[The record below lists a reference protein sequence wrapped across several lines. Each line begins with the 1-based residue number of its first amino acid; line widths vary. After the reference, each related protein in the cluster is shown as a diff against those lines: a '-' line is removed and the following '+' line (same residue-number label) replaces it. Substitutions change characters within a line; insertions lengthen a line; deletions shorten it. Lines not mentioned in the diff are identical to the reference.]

1 MARWPASPRRS
12 GRSDGYG
19 RGALPRC
26 TSPGRRACRPA
37 PPAGAPRPRLAR
49 ARPRKAPPRRS
60 PPGACTRRKHET
72 RAGAPRRIRHVRCA
86 PSRRRCSRS
95 TPRRSRAP
103 AARDRAPTGAAPAP
117 GWSGRPAAPACAARR
132 HAGMSLLSKLP
143 PRKRPQRPKYRVV
156 APPTRWDLRQPP
168 EPGEDV
174 LSVEVQEAPLV
185 APGRVEDEVG
195 KAKVQV
201 ELDLRHVLIWIVGD
215 QPAARRALD
224 GQCGGA
230 PLELNR
236 VIDPRLLLGL
246 ERQRCP
252 LARLRHRSLP
262 VEIERNLDLDQ
273 LLERAGIAP
282 GLAGPL
288 VEGRQELV
296 PVEPLTLAAGADQA
310 VGGAPG
316 IASHLRAAGGNV
328 DGRRLSRPIVD
339 RGIARPIVRA
349 LERDALLAP
358 EPVDELQ
365 RLAQAADA
373 LAELRPLDTQ
383 CRHLVERLAG
393 PNTEQHA
400 SGEEAA
406 ERAHRLSDHR

>member
-1 MARWPASPRRS
+1 
-12 GRSDGYG
+12 
-19 RGALPRC
+19 
-26 TSPGRRACRPA
+26 
-37 PPAGAPRPRLAR
+37 
-49 ARPRKAPPRRS
+49 
-60 PPGACTRRKHET
+60 
-72 RAGAPRRIRHVRCA
+72 
-86 PSRRRCSRS
+86 
-95 TPRRSRAP
+95 
-103 AARDRAPTGAAPAP
+103 
-117 GWSGRPAAPACAARR
+117 

-174 LSVEVQEAPLV
+174 LSVE
-185 APGRVEDEVG
+185 
-195 KAKVQV
+195 VQV

-365 RLAQAADA
+365 RLAQAAEA

-406 ERAHRLSDHR
+406 ERAHRLSDHRRVVAKGGGDDARAEQHAFGARAERAEPGEREDGVPAG